1 MRRWTRRFTLVA
13 AATLFLATAGQPS
26 ANAACPVLD
35 LACQAENTVGVIEDV
50 VDDDPIDTPADGTID
65 PIVDD
70 VLDRVDDIVGGGPV
84 DLPDLPDPVGG
95 GGGNHGGGPAGGRPR
110 VTLGSAGQGG
120 RAVDG
125 MNPDGPGL
133 TRVPQT
139 VISATSGVAPS
150 GNDDRTAG
158 NRFDG
163 ALGDVARGFAIL
175 LALFGLAVGFVAL
188 QDRLDRHDPRLA
200 LAPVESDVVEFA

>member
-1 MRRWTRRFTLVA
+1 MRRWTRRSTRVVV
-13 AATLFLATAGQPS
+13 ATLFLATAGQPS

-35 LACQAENTVGVIEDV
+35 LTCQAEDTVGVIEDV
-50 VDDDPIDTPADGTID
+50 VNDDPIDTPGDGAFD

-70 VLDRVDDIVGGGPV
+70 VLDRADGIVGGGPV
-84 DLPDLPDPVGG
+84 DLPALPDPIGG
-95 GGGNHGGGPAGGRPR
+95 GGGNHGGPAGGGPR
-110 VTLGSAGQGG
+110 VTPGPAGQGG
-120 RAVDG
+120 RGFVFG
-125 MNPDGPGL
+125 KHPDGSEL
-133 TRVPQT
+133 TRLPKT

-150 GNDDRTAG
+150 GSDDRTAG